1 MPETTATSDIES
13 LAKGIIEG
21 LCAFIDAEVVPLEER
36 YREVLADERRLFRE
50 DGRLV
55 DEIAEARRTVRRK
68 SAASGFYTLL
78 APKEIGGAGV
88 AFEAAALVLEALY
101 RRYGP
106 GRLLIGWANG
116 FLTMPVLASFVDG
129 PSHMFLS
136 PGESVRQE
144 VLPSLLTGERTV
156 CFALTEPDAGSD
168 VWGLQCK
175 ARRDG
180 DEWVISGTKQWIT
193 NAPYADYAA
202 VFAVTEPEQ
211 VAQRK
216 GGITCFLVDAT
227 SPGYRVESILP
238 IMGHLASDCGIIALD
253 EVRVPHH
260 RIMGVLHQG
269 FQIGMLGISEGRL
282 SIAAGCLGMAEWALD
297 RCLEYVQQRKT
308 FGSPIAEHQA
318 IQFMLAESAIDIFTA
333 KQTVLRTAHLVD
345 QYATTGRLP
354 VKEIS
359 IAKAYCVEGAER
371 VLDRAIQIHG
381 GMGLSNELPFH
392 EGFRI
397 ARTLRIPDGTSEIQ
411 RRTIARQL
419 LRGDTVF

>member
-1 MPETTATSDIES
+1 MANPTEVAES
-13 LAKGIIEG
+13 EGLAKGVIDG
-21 LCAFIDAEVVPLEER
+21 LLAFVDAEVLPLEAQ

-55 DEIAEARRTVRRK
+55 DEIDKARRTVRRK
-68 SAASGFYTLL
+68 SAQSGFYTML
-78 APKEIGGAGV
+78 APKEIGGAGLP
-88 AFEAAALVLEALY
+88 FAAAVLVLEALY
-101 RRYGP
+101 RKYGP

-129 PSHMFLS
+129 PSHMFLN
-136 PGESVRQE
+136 PGESVRRE
-144 VLPSLLTGERTV
+144 VLPSLISGEKTV

-168 VWGLQCK
+168 VWGLKCK

-180 DEWVISGTKQWIT
+180 DEWVINGAKQWIT

-202 VFAVTEPEQ
+202 VFAVTDPELA
-211 VAQRK
+211 AQRK
-216 GGITCFLVDAT
+216 GGMTCFLVDAT
-227 SPGYRVESILP
+227 ARGYSVESILP
-238 IMGHLASDCGIIALD
+238 VMGHLSSDCGIIALD
-253 EVRVPHH
+253 EVRARND
-260 RIMGVLHQG
+260 RIMGVVDQG
-269 FQIGMLGISEGRL
+269 FQMAMLGISEGRL
-282 SIAAGCLGMAEWALD
+282 SIAAGCLGMSEWALD
-297 RCLEYVQQRKT
+297 RSLEYAKERKT
-308 FGSPIAEHQA
+308 FGQPLAEHQA
-318 IQFMLAESAIDIFTA
+318 IQFMLADSAIDIFTG
-333 KQTVLRTAHLVD
+333 KQAALRTAQLVD
-345 QYATTGRLP
+345 ALPTTGRMP

-359 IAKAYCVEGAER
+359 IAKAYCVEAAER

>member
-1 MPETTATSDIES
+1 MTSLAEKEDIET
-13 LAKGIIEG
+13 LAKGIIDG
-21 LCAFIDAEVVPLEER
+21 LFAFIDSEVLPLEER
-36 YREVLADERRLFRE
+36 YREVLADERHLFRD

-55 DEIAEARRTVRRK
+55 DEIDEARRSIRRK
-68 SAASGFYTLL
+68 SAAAGFYTMLT
-78 APKEIGGAGV
+78 PKEIGGAGV
-88 AFEAAALVLEALY
+88 PFEASVLVLEALY

-106 GRLLIGWANG
+106 GRLLIGWSNG

-129 PSHMFLS
+129 PSHMFLT

-144 VLPSLLTGERTV
+144 VLPSLLSGEKTV
-156 CFALTEPDAGSD
+156 CFGLTEPDAGSD
-168 VWGLQCK
+168 VWGLKCK

-180 DEWVISGTKQWIT
+180 DEWVINGTKQWIT

-202 VFAVTEPEQ
+202 VFAVTDPEQ

-216 GGITCFLVDAT
+216 GGITCFLVDAA
-227 SPGYRVESILP
+227 SPGYSIESVLP
-238 IMGHLASDCGIIALD
+238 VMGHVSSDCGIIAFD
-253 EVRVPHH
+253 DVRVPND
-260 RIMGVLHQG
+260 RIMGSVDQG
-269 FQIGMLGISEGRL
+269 FQVGMLGISEGRL
-282 SIAAGCLGMAEWALD
+282 SIAAGCLGMSEWALD
-297 RCLEYVQQRKT
+297 RCLEYAKQRKT
-308 FGSPIAEHQA
+308 FGSLLSEHQA
-318 IQFMLAESAIDIFTA
+318 IQFMLAESAIDIFTC
-333 KQTVLRTAHLVD
+333 KQTVLRTAELVD
-345 QYATTGRLP
+345 AFPTTGRLP

-359 IAKAYCVEGAER
+359 IAKAYSVEAAER

-381 GMGLSNELPFH
+381 GMGLSSELAFQ